1 MIKANEAKKN
11 TSIVRAKQQET
22 LMKLAEQWLDETV
35 SSAIEQASK
44 SGLTFCDVSL
54 ARFDRYDE
62 VLIFIG
68 RTLEKNGYTVKRFA
82 KSTNLQIRW
91 DD

>member
-1 MIKANEAKKN
+1 MIKASEAKKN
-11 TSIVRAKQQET
+11 ASVVRARQQEA
-22 LMKLAEQWLDETV
+22 LMELAKQWLDETV

-54 ARFDRYDE
+54 ARFDRYEE
-62 VLIFIG
+62 VLTFIG
-68 RTLEKNGYTVKRFA
+68 STLAKNGYTVKQFA
-82 KSTNLQIRW
+82 KSISLQIRW

>member
-1 MIKANEAKKN
+1 MIKASEAKKN
-11 TSIVRAKQQET
+11 ASVVRARQQEA

-35 SSAIEQASK
+35 SPAIEQASK
-44 SGLTFCDVSL
+44 SGLTFCDVNL

-62 VLIFIG
+62 VLTFIG
-68 RTLEKNGYTVKRFA
+68 HTLGKNGYTFKRFA
-82 KSTNLQIRW
+82 KSTSLHIRW